1 MSIKVLLVEN
11 HTVVREGFCALIEKQ
26 HDMEVVGQ
34 AKDGVEAIRLTR
46 EKHPDVVIMDINMPY
61 MNGIEATRQIKAEMP
76 GTKILVL
83 SAYDDRELVMDMVK
97 AGSLGYLL
105 KDCVFE
111 ELAGAI
117 RTVNENKVYLSP
129 EIAAIVIDEHKV
141 DRPSAAKSPPARPLR
156 ANELKLLTLLAEGMS
171 AKEIATQNN
180 ENVKTI
186 EARRRRVMKK
196 VGVKNFADLVKY
208 AIRENLTTC

>member
-1 MSIKVLLVEN
+1 
-11 HTVVREGFCALIEKQ
+11 
-26 HDMEVVGQ
+26 
-34 AKDGVEAIRLTR
+34 
-46 EKHPDVVIMDINMPY
+46 MPH

-105 KDCVFE
+105 KECVFE

-141 DRPSAAKSPPARPLR
+141 DRPSAAKSPPARLLR